1 MKNNSMIMIMM
12 VLISSIIMMT
22 IKAVGIIDLKKER
35 IAWKMC
41 KVRF

>member
-35 IAWKMC
+35 IAWTMF